1 MLEINNGGRMMR
13 NWSYIILVLGIATC
27 LIGAFLMAFGEPIV
41 GVDHAGIATVVGI
54 IGIGIIGTAN
64 TTLLAVRKKEENR

>member
-1 MLEINNGGRMMR
+1 MLERNNGGRRIR
-13 NWSYIILVLGIATC
+13 NGSYVILVVGIATC

-54 IGIGIIGTAN
+54 IGISLIGSGN
-64 TTLLAVRKKEENR
+64 TILLSGKKKEGK

>member
-1 MLEINNGGRMMR
+1 MMR

-54 IGIGIIGTAN
+54 IGIGLIGTGN
-64 TTLLAVRKKEENR
+64 TILLSGKKKEGK